1 MSKTIRSLALSTTAC
16 LALAVPVQVAAQASP
31 SAYTSATRYDAMG
44 RVTGTIAPDP
54 DGAGALKHLATRTTY
69 DGRGLPTKVETGV
82 LSAWQSEAVAPASWG
97 AAFTVHNK
105 VETAYDGLG
114 AQNER
119 KGERLFGRTDQPD
132 AIQL

>member
-114 AQNER
+114 R
-119 KGERLFGRTDQPD
+119 KTSEKASGSSGGHDRDRR
-132 AIQL
+132 I